1 MIIFV
6 INIHEGSGDCNKFHN
21 EELHD
26 AFPQQNIYVC
36 SIKKEETSRKR
47 GTCWEDKNVLKK
59 LASKSERKNKTSN
72 KLGFM
77 KENIPVG
84 LK

>member
-26 AFPQQNIYVC
+26 AFPQQNICVC
-36 SIKKEETSRKR
+36 SDQEGRNEQETWHVLRRQKCIEKNLLQNLKEKTKR
-47 GTCWEDKNVLKK
+47 VINWDL
-59 LASKSERKNKTSN
+59 
-72 KLGFM
+72 
-77 KENIPVG
+77 
-84 LK
+84 